1 MNSDLSKIIQDNKN
15 LIYSVIKR
23 FKRGDI
29 EDLFQ
34 AGCLGLIKAYQKYD
48 TNLNTKFTTYAYPF
62 ILGEIYNYF
71 INNRNIHMSPMNV
84 RLLYSIK
91 NARNK
96 LTNHLGRIPTNGEIA
111 CFLEISENV
120 INDLLM
126 MEETESLDYN
136 YNDCNLY
143 DFIKQ
148 ENVSKD
154 DLIDLKTALL
164 SLNQE
169 EKELI
174 KARYF
179 NNLSQKDVANLYNTN
194 QVKISRDEKK
204 ILCKLKSLM

>member
-23 FKRGDI
+23 FKKGDI
-29 EDLFQ
+29 DDLFQ
-34 AGCLGLIKAYQKYD
+34 AGCIGVIKAYQKYNSSLD
-48 TNLNTKFTTYAYPF
+48 TKFTTYAYPF
-62 ILGEIYNYF
+62 IVGEIYKYYT
-71 INNRNIHMSPMNV
+71 NNRNIHMSPVNIK
-84 RLLYSIK
+84 LLYSIK
-91 NARNK
+91 KARNK
-96 LTNHLGRIPTNGEIA
+96 LTNHFGRVPTNTEIA
-111 CFLEISENV
+111 HFLEMDEFK

-126 MEETESLDYN
+126 MEETDSLDYN
-136 YNDCNLY
+136 YDDCNLY

-148 ENVSKD
+148 EHISKD
-154 DLIDLKTALL
+154 DLIDLKNALL
-164 SLNQE
+164 SLNKD

-179 NNLSQKDVANLYNTN
+179 NNVSQKDLANLYNTN